1 MQLLGRSGS
10 QPVRDPG
17 GGGRLGCSGL
27 SRRPPVAPGSPQPT
41 SPFPDD
47 RPAHVRRKTSRPR
60 AHPPSAAGGRWSL
73 CFAQRRRRVRQKD
86 ASREFPAT
94 RMRWRR
100 ALRDC
105 GDAHTAC
112 CVSVW
117 CLIARPLGAGSR
129 EGSGATAARGCAGQ
143 RPGCGRPPRLGFAA
157 RGRCGRSWGV
167 LSRASAL
174 VRGESGC
181 AGGARVGARRRG
193 SGASNSRTLTE
204 YSPQPACDAGGRRA
218 TAQDCSTARAP
229 SSRATKAAPTL
240 TALEFLHV

>member
-1 MQLLGRSGS
+1 MR
-10 QPVRDPG
+10 
-17 GGGRLGCSGL
+17 GRL
-27 SRRPPVAPGSPQPT
+27 
-41 SPFPDD
+41 DMW
-47 RPAHVRRKTSRPR
+47 H
-60 AHPPSAAGGRWSL
+60 
-73 CFAQRRRRVRQKD
+73 
-86 ASREFPAT
+86 
-94 RMRWRR
+94 
-100 ALRDC
+100 
-105 GDAHTAC
+105 
-112 CVSVW
+112 
-117 CLIARPLGAGSR
+117 GAGSR

-193 SGASNSRTLTE
+193 SGASDSRTLTE

-240 TALEFLHV
+240 TALEVSPCLTSVDGLRVRLGPLLRRTRAPRLGTSTRGAGKPRSGPSACAPSSEAERRTLSLNPKP